1 MNPINNVGGNNPIHQ
16 ITSKPVQQQVPAEA
30 PAARPSAQD
39 RVELS
44 GMGNI
49 LKALKSN
56 DVRMDKVTSIKAQI
70 EAGTYETEEKLD
82 VAADRLLDE
91 LNR

>member
-1 MNPINNVGGNNPIHQ
+1 MNPFNNVGGNNPIHQ
-16 ITSKPVQQQVPAEA
+16 VNSQPIQKQVPTEA
-30 PAARPSAQD
+30 PVRQRASD

-56 DVRMDKVTSIKAQI
+56 DIRADKVSTIKAQI
-70 EAGTYETEEKLD
+70 EAGTYESEDKID
-82 VAADRLLDE
+82 AAVDRLMDDLSK
-91 LNR
+91 